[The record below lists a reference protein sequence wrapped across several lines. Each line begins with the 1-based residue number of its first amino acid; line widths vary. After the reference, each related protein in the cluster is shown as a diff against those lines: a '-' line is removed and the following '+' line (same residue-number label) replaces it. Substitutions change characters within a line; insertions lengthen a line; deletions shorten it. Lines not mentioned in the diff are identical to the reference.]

1 MFFGSNF
8 LNSPVRRVIFCG
20 RSKHGDKVEDLLAAA
35 SLLRAN
41 GIEVFLEEKIAGQ
54 FAAVREHGFTVC
66 RLPDMKDMDMAF
78 VLGGDGTF
86 LRAARYFA
94 PLGVPLVGINLGYLG
109 YLTDVGSEEMQE
121 ILPRIVAGEYSL
133 EERFMLSLA
142 IRPNSGSEKTDYS
155 PAINDVVISRG
166 EGGLLLSLRVFI
178 NGVFAYELRADG
190 LIISTPSGSTAY
202 ALAAGGPIVSHDLN
216 AVLLVPLCA
225 HALTHRPLVVNADYA
240 VSVEIIKSHAAV
252 LHIDGQEG
260 VELSAGDTIVVS
272 RHVCPLRLC
281 HPLSYDYYDTLR
293 RKLNWGK

>member
-1 MFFGSNF
+1 MFFGFNF
-8 LNSPVRRVIFCG
+8 LNSPARRVIFCG
-20 RSKHGDKVEDLLAAA
+20 RSRHGDKVEDLLAAA

-41 GIEVFLEEKIAGQ
+41 GIEVFWEEKIAGQ
-54 FAAVREHGFTVC
+54 CAAVREHDFTVC
-66 RLPDMKDMDMAF
+66 RLSDMENMDMAF

-121 ILPRIVAGEYSL
+121 VLPRIVSGEYFL

-142 IRPNSGSEKTDYS
+142 IRPNGGSEKTDYS

-260 VELSAGDTIVVS
+260 MELSTGDTIVVS
-272 RHVCPLRLC
+272 RHVRPLRLC